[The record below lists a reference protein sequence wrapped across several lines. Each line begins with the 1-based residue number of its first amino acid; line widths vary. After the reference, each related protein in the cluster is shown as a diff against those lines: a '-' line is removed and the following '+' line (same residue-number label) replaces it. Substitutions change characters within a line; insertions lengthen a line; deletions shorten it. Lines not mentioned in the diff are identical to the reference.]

1 MRSRRRACLP
11 DIQMAS
17 QRFGQLAESE
27 KTGTLTGTSGSGT
40 VVQLLSQMSNQLNGL
55 AQTVTQSNE
64 RTKSLYDQGG
74 KHLAKMREL
83 VSSRGPIGTRSDAFG
98 TESTALMGVIASL
111 QQTSVA
117 SAVKRAAD
125 DLAKGFIAP
134 AAGGRTA
141 DLADRQTAVVGR
153 VEAAVAAQSQALS
166 AAADKVLAERP
177 AEPVQFKPLSTA
189 EAILRYAGDFI
200 PSWAGAI
207 SIDLMPAVLV
217 IILCVAHAAIRREGA
232 PVATGNTMTASEL
245 ITAMRLAR
253 EVESAHDLIRQ
264 QPVAPAAPPRAPSE
278 DVTPPRETRSHEPE
292 ENVKPLALATARAG
306 WKE

>member
-1 MRSRRRACLP
+1 
-11 DIQMAS
+11 
-17 QRFGQLAESE
+17 
-27 KTGTLTGTSGSGT
+27 
-40 VVQLLSQMSNQLNGL
+40 
-55 AQTVTQSNE
+55 
-64 RTKSLYDQGG
+64 
-74 KHLAKMREL
+74 
-83 VSSRGPIGTRSDAFG
+83 
-98 TESTALMGVIASL
+98 MGVIASL

-117 SAVKRAAD
+117 AAVKRAAD

-153 VEAAVAAQSQALS
+153 VEAAVTAQSQALS

-177 AEPVQFKPLSTA
+177 AELAQFKPLSTP

-232 PVATGNTMTASEL
+232 PVVTASTMTATEL

-253 EVESAHDLIRQ
+253 EVESAHEQLRQ
-264 QPVAPAAPPRAPSE
+264 PAAHCRRSRAAMTLPRSGNR
-278 DVTPPRETRSHEPE
+278 TFMRRRRT
-292 ENVKPLALATARAG
+292 
-306 WKE
+306 